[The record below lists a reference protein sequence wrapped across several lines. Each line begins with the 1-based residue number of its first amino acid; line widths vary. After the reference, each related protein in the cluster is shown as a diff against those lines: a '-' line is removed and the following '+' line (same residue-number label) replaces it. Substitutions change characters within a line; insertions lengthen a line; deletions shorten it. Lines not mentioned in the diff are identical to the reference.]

1 MLSCKLEIMP
11 SLNLP
16 VWLVVFLIWGFDD
29 LGKTNVLACNTF
41 GDYCDS
47 LDEHPI
53 DTSSAT
59 TSDATE
65 ILPEDTPYFV
75 NHYNDSEDKEIGN
88 DRTKRAS
95 SSTKNEEMTSSQVTT
110 ILDRLLFESG
120 YDRQIRP
127 QINGPPVHV
136 KICQIKGD
144 IRLNDIWFR
153 MSPNFR

>member
-1 MLSCKLEIMP
+1 MS
-11 SLNLP
+11 SLNLST
-16 VWLVVFLIWGFDD
+16 WLIVFLIWGFHD
-29 LGKTNVLACNTF
+29 LGKTIVLACNTF

-59 TSDATE
+59 TRDALK

-75 NHYNDSEDKEIGN
+75 NHYNDSEDKEIVN
-88 DRTKRAS
+88 ARNKRAL

-136 KICQIKGD
+136 NVSKFKGD
-144 IRLNDIWFR
+144 ISLANICFR
-153 MSPNFR
+153 NMFAMY

>member
-1 MLSCKLEIMP
+1 MP
-11 SLNLP
+11 SSNLP
-16 VWLVVFLIWGFDD
+16 IWLVVFLIGGFHD
-29 LGKTNVLACNTF
+29 LGNTNVLACNNF

-53 DTSSAT
+53 EISSAAK
-59 TSDATE
+59 SDATE
-65 ILPEDTPYFV
+65 ILPEDNPYFV
-75 NHYNDSEDKEIGN
+75 NHHNDSEDQETVN
-88 DRTKRAS
+88 DRSKRAL

-136 KICQIKGD
+136 NIYEFKDD
-144 IRLNDIWFR
+144 ISLKNIT
-153 MSPNFR
+153 PTIY

>member
-1 MLSCKLEIMP
+1 MP
-11 SLNLP
+11 SSNLP
-16 VWLVVFLIWGFDD
+16 IWLVMFLIGGFDD
-29 LGKTNVLACNTF
+29 LGKTNVIACNTF

-75 NHYNDSEDKEIGN
+75 NHYNDSGDKEIVN
-88 DRTKRAS
+88 DRNKRAI

-136 KICQIKGD
+136 I
-144 IRLNDIWFR
+144 LF
-153 MSPNFR
+153 

>member
-1 MLSCKLEIMP
+1 MPYLKLP
-11 SLNLP
+11 T
-16 VWLVVFLIWGFDD
+16 WLLVFLIWGFDD
-29 LGKTNVLACNTF
+29 LGKTNVLACNTY

-59 TSDATE
+59 TSDALE

-75 NHYNDSEDKEIGN
+75 NHYNDSEDKEIVN
-88 DRTKRAS
+88 DRSKRAL

-136 KICQIKGD
+136 NIYEFKGD
-144 IRLNDIWFR
+144 ISLDNI
-153 MSPNFR
+153 MSAMNLYVLL

>member
-1 MLSCKLEIMP
+1 MP

-16 VWLVVFLIWGFDD
+16 IWLVMLLIGGFDD
-29 LGKTNVLACNTF
+29 VGKTSVIACNTF

-53 DTSSAT
+53 DTISAT
-59 TSDATE
+59 ESDSTE

-75 NHYNDSEDKEIGN
+75 NHYNDSKDKDNVNERN
-88 DRTKRAS
+88 KRAL
-95 SSTKNEEMTSSQVTT
+95 SSTKNEKKTSSHVTT

-120 YDRQIRP
+120 YDRRIRP

-136 KICQIKGD
+136 NIYHFCRYSLDRYFIY
-144 IRLNDIWFR
+144 IYIYI
-153 MSPNFR
+153 S

>member
-1 MLSCKLEIMP
+1 ML
-11 SLNLP
+11 
-16 VWLVVFLIWGFDD
+16 LIGGFDD
-29 LGKTNVLACNTF
+29 LGNTNVIACNTY

-53 DTSSAT
+53 DTTSAT

-75 NHYNDSEDKEIGN
+75 NHFNDSEDKEIGN
-88 DRTKRAS
+88 DRSKRAL

-136 KICQIKGD
+136 NICQIKGD
-144 IRLNDIWFR
+144 IRLNNITS
-153 MSPNFR
+153 MY